1 MKTLIT
7 ICFFLGMC
15 LHAHSQATSS
25 TFNLDFEEIT
35 EHESLP
41 NGWIKW
47 GSYDISISQTEIKFG
62 KTACK
67 ITANE
72 NGDFGSVAL
81 KIPAKY
87 AGDEV
92 TLKGYFKTENVVGSV
107 GLIMRLDGKSGILEF
122 DNMEN
127 QAIQGSND
135 WKEYSIS
142 LPFPAETEYILV
154 GGIIQGSGEA
164 WFDNLEVL
172 IDGKSVQGMA
182 FVEKPKTKAQ
192 LDVEFANGSNVSLDN
207 LDESALANLNIL
219 GKVWGFVKY
228 HHPEVARSNYNM
240 DAELF
245 RILPSIESTDFKNQ
259 LLQWVNKFGDVG
271 VEKAIE
277 LPELQLEPTTNWI
290 HDDKFLSP
298 ELVAVLEKLDKCKKE
313 NSNHYISFAK
323 QIGNP
328 AFDNEESYL
337 EMSMNDDGMRV
348 LSLFRFWNMIEYF
361 FPYKYMTDQK
371 WDDAL
376 TEMIPQMVNADDG
389 LSYKLASL
397 EMIKK
402 VQDTHANIWMRDED
416 LSKHNGINGIALEIT
431 FIENKPV
438 VTKIYSFFDNPDSKI
453 KVGDV
458 ITTIDNQ
465 PVESVVKEKMKYCTA
480 SNEPT
485 MLRNVAR
492 RILRTNNTEIALT
505 LKNAQGKSYKE
516 NLKTIANKD
525 IKYWEE
531 RPTLSH
537 KILDG
542 NIGYLYPAALEKGE
556 IEDIMT
562 TFKFTKGLVIDM
574 RCYPSDFLVFSL
586 GKHLLPYET
595 EFVKFTAGM
604 TEKPGA
610 FMMGQT
616 VKNGESNP
624 DYYQGKVVIIINEET
639 QSQAE
644 YTTMALRNAP
654 KCTVIGSTTAGADG
668 NVSRIILPGGI
679 RTMISGLGVYYP
691 DGRETQR
698 IGIIPD
704 IELKPTIH
712 GVQKGKDELLDKA
725 LEIMNMD
732 D

>member
-1 MKTLIT
+1 MKAIIT
-7 ICFFLGMC
+7 IFLLLG
-15 LHAHSQATSS
+15 LSFYAHTQTTSN

-35 EHESLP
+35 KNEPLP
-41 NGWIKW
+41 NGWMKW
-47 GSYDISISQTEIKFG
+47 GTYDISISQTEKKFG
-62 KTACK
+62 KNACK
-67 ITANE
+67 ITASE
-72 NGDFGSVAL
+72 SGEFGSVAL

-87 AGDEV
+87 KGEEV
-92 TLKGYFKTENVVGSV
+92 TLKGYFKTKSVVGSV
-107 GLIMRLDGKSGILEF
+107 GLIMRLDGKSGMLEF
-122 DNMEN
+122 DNMQN
-127 QAIQGSND
+127 QAIQGDND
-135 WKEYSIS
+135 WKAYSIS
-142 LPFPAETEYILV
+142 LPFPDETENIFV

-182 FVEKPKTKAQ
+182 FVEKPKTKAE
-192 LDVEFANGSNVSLDN
+192 LDTEFADGSNISLDN
-207 LDESALANLNIL
+207 LDESALENLNVL

-228 HHPEVARSNYNM
+228 HHPEVAKSNYNM

-259 LLQWVNKFGDVG
+259 LLQWVNKFGDISD
-271 VEKAIE
+271 EKAIE
-277 LPELQLEPTTNWI
+277 LPELELEPTTDWI
-290 HDDKFLSP
+290 HDDLFLSP
-298 ELVAVLEKLDKCKKE
+298 ELVSVLEKLNTCKKE
-313 NSNHYISFAK
+313 DSNHYISFAK

-328 AFDNEESYL
+328 AFDNEESYP

-376 TEMIPQMVNADDG
+376 TEMIPQMIKADDG

-402 VQDTHANIWMRDED
+402 VQDTHSNIWMRDKD
-416 LSKHNGINGIALEIT
+416 LSKHNGVNGTAIEVT

-438 VTKIYSFFDNPDSKI
+438 ITKIYSPFDNPDSRI
-453 KVGDV
+453 KVGDI
-458 ITTIDNQ
+458 ITKVDNQ
-465 PVESVVKEKMKYCTA
+465 PIASVVKEKIKYCTA

-492 RILRTNNTEIALT
+492 RILRTNNPDINIT
-505 LKNAQGKSYKE
+505 LENAQGASFE
-516 NLKTIANKD
+516 ERLKTIPNNQIKD
-525 IKYWEE
+525 WQE
-531 RPTLSH
+531 RPTESH
-537 KILDG
+537 RILYG

-604 TEKPGA
+604 IEKPGA

-616 VKNGESNP
+616 LKNGQLNP

-668 NVSRIILPGGI
+668 NVSRIVLPGGI

-704 IELKPTIH
+704 IEIKPTVKGI
-712 GVQKGKDELLDKA
+712 QEGKDELLDMA
-725 LEIMNMD
+725 IEIVNMKD
-732 D
+732 